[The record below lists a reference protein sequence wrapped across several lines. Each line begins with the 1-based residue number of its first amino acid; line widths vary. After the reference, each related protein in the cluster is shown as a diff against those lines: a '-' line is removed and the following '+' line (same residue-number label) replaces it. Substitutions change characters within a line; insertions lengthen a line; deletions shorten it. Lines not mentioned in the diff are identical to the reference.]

1 MIVFGRSGGTAG
13 GDYIVRMNGSIW
25 ILAGEASGDTYGA
38 RLAEEVRRQ
47 APAVALRGM
56 GGPAMRTAG
65 VELLVDSSRLGVIGL
80 VEVLRH
86 LRTFLRIFKELV
98 ARAAAERPAAVVL
111 IDYPGFNL
119 RFARQMKELGIPV
132 VYYVSPQVWA
142 WGRGRIPE
150 IARLVRRMLVLF
162 PFEVEVYRGTGLD
175 VRFVGHPLIEIMD
188 ARREAGLV
196 REPNTVLL
204 LPGSRYGE
212 ISRLLTP
219 MLETVRWLRAR
230 RPELRFVLA
239 TPNEGIAARCRA
251 RLAAAGETAVMVDVG
266 RTQHWM
272 QRAGTGLAASGTVT
286 VEAAILGL
294 PLVVVYRVNPVTYR
308 LGRWLV
314 KIPFFTMVNLVA
326 GKRVYEEFLQ
336 GEVQAARLGPA
347 LVAILPGGP
356 RRAEVT
362 AGMAE
367 AVTALGGGGHASA
380 EAARLILEVAGV
392 GDNVVG
398 ATLLEKGVPNRALCS
413 VQ

>member
-1 MIVFGRSGGTAG
+1 
-13 GDYIVRMNGSIW
+13 MNGSIW
-25 ILAGEASGDTYGA
+25 ILAGETSGDAYGA
-38 RLAEEVRRQ
+38 RLAGELQRQ
-47 APAVALRGM
+47 APAVRLRGM
-56 GGPAMRTAG
+56 GGAAMGAAG

-86 LRTFLRIFKELV
+86 LRTFLRIFKDLV

-119 RFARQMKELGIPV
+119 RFARRMKALGIPV

-150 IARLVRRMLVLF
+150 IARVVRRMLVLF

-188 ARREAGLV
+188 ARREPGLA
-196 REPNTVLL
+196 REPDTVLL
-204 LPGSRYGE
+204 LPGSRHGE
-212 ISRLLTP
+212 IARLFSP

-239 TPNEGIAARCRA
+239 APNAEIAARCHA
-251 RLAAAGETAVMVDVG
+251 RLAAAGETAVRVEVG

-294 PLVVVYRVNPVTYR
+294 PLVVIYRLNPLTYW

-314 KIPFFTMVNLVA
+314 KIPYFTMVNLVA
-326 GKRVYEEFLQ
+326 GKRVFAEFLQ
-336 GEVQAARLGPA
+336 QEVRAERLGPA
-347 LVAILPGGP
+347 LLELLPGGG
-356 RRAEVT
+356 RRGEVE

-367 AVTALGGGGHASA
+367 AVTALGGGGNASA
-380 EAARLILEVAGV
+380 EAARLILEVAG
-392 GDNVVG
+392 GG
-398 ATLLEKGVPNRALCS
+398 
-413 VQ
+413 